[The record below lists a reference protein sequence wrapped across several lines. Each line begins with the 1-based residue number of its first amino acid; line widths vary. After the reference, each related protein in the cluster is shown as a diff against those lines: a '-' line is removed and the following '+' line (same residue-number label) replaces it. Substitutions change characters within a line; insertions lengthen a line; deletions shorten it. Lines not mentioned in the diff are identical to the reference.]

1 MTGIPVLL
9 SILAV
14 LGKIFLGILLG
25 FLVLILLIL
34 LVPIRYC
41 VSGALEDP
49 EQHEQMDQET
59 TQQLLQRAYAD
70 VRLTWLLHLVRVSY
84 LYPECPELTVRVL
97 FWRIPIGSKEKSSKP
112 ASSGKQNVRK
122 KKEKKPPIQWGQIL
136 KLLQQSET
144 KRAIRVILEQVG
156 HAMHGLLPKR
166 WELTG
171 TAGLGGPEG
180 TASFMELQALLYPL
194 VCGHVWIEPQM
205 EGYQFDLKGRA
216 QGRICLGHV
225 LATLLIMLLNA
236 EVRGLIADAQRI
248 AGGQ

>member
-14 LGKIFLGILLG
+14 LGKILLGIVLG

-41 VSGALEDP
+41 VSGSLEDP
-49 EQHEQMDQET
+49 NPHEQVDQET
-59 TQQLLQRAYAD
+59 TQQLIQRSYAD
-70 VRLTWLLHLVRVSY
+70 VRLSWLLHLVRVSY
-84 LYPECPELTVRVL
+84 RYPECPELTVNVL

-112 ASSGKQNVRK
+112 ASSGKQKGRK

-144 KRAIRVILEQVG
+144 KCAIRVILEQGG
-156 HAMHGLLPKR
+156 HTLRSLLPKR

-180 TASFMELQALLYPL
+180 TASFMEIQALLYPF

-205 EGYQFDLKGRA
+205 EGYQFDLKGSA
-216 QGRICLGHV
+216 SGRICLGHV
-225 LATLLIMLLNA
+225 LAALLIMLLNT
-236 EVRGLIADAQRI
+236 EVRGLIADVQRI